1 MQNELHS
8 NTTRPGCSTEAKNFH
23 RVARTGAAAR
33 VGWVERSETQR
44 HESDG
49 FQRGA
54 LLPIL
59 LELLAVYLEH
69 DGIGRNLFARCP
81 RSSTTPGA
89 SNSGHRVKEWVES
102 IFSCLGRRVNRHD
115 RLGTFVLLALK
126 IYLLTA

>member
-1 MQNELHS
+1 MDMVI
-8 NTTRPGCSTEAKNFH
+8 K
-23 RVARTGAAAR
+23 AR

-59 LELLAVYLEH
+59 LELLELLAVYLEH
-69 DGIGRNLFARCP
+69 DGIGKNLFARCP

-102 IFSCLGRRVNRHD
+102 IFFMLG
-115 RLGTFVLLALK
+115 A
-126 IYLLTA
+126 ASQSP

>member
-1 MQNELHS
+1 MSREKI
-8 NTTRPGCSTEAKNFH
+8 RMDMVIK
-23 RVARTGAAAR
+23 AR

-81 RSSTTPGA
+81 RSSTTPSA
-89 SNSGHRVKEWVES
+89 SNSGHRVKEWVEGIFFMLGGGES
-102 IFSCLGRRVNRHD
+102 IAMTG
-115 RLGTFVLLALK
+115 
-126 IYLLTA
+126 